1 MREIV
6 DLSSTASNATKTL
19 RRQRGQRPRV
29 RGLGRFESVQGY
41 VLRPGSGLPRQ
52 LPKKLTVLAVEVC
65 PLPKAGNAHGGAY
78 LNPLPYQQ
86 LGVRNTGV
94 SQNVAEFRAV
104 SHGTNDTLNPLV
116 RSADLERRTAANRSD
131 LCHRRA
137 HIWVFLQQFPGDP
150 LDLRKCELDIHDLT
164 SRAEAQNRG

>member
-1 MREIV
+1 MGTIPMREIV

-94 SQNVAEFRAV
+94 SQ
-104 SHGTNDTLNPLV
+104 
-116 RSADLERRTAANRSD
+116 
-131 LCHRRA
+131 
-137 HIWVFLQQFPGDP
+137 
-150 LDLRKCELDIHDLT
+150 T
-164 SRAEAQNRG
+164 SRNFAQYPMEPTIR